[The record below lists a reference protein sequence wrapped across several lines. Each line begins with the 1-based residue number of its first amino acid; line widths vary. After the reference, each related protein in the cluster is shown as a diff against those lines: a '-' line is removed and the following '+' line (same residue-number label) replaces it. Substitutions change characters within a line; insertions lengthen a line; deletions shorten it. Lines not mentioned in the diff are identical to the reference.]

1 MQALSREQLSFI
13 QMPNKTNHA
22 ETRMNQRGFNNEQIA
37 SVIKYGRAVHAKG
50 VIFYVVGRKEVSHY
64 AKEGIDLRDV
74 EGLQI
79 LISPNNSLIT
89 VYRNHDLS
97 RIKKTAKKRW

>member
-1 MQALSREQLSFI
+1 MQALNHEQLSFI
-13 QMPNKTNHA
+13 QMPNQTNHA
-22 ETRMNQRGFNNEQIA
+22 ETRMNQRGFNSGQIA
-37 SVIKYGRAVHAKG
+37 SVIKYGRAVRAKG
-50 VIFYVVGRKEVSHY
+50 VIFMFVGRKEVSRY

-79 LISPNNSLIT
+79 LISPDNALIT